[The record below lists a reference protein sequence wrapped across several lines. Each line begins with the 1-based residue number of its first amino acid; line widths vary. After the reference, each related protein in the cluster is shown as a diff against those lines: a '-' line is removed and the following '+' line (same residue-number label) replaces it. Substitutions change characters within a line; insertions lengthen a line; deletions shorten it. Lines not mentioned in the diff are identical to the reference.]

1 MNRKAREA
9 FDKLS
14 TQQKT
19 AFTRAYNKEHK
30 DPTVGKRGK
39 KSIAIED
46 VVSESD
52 DEKDNGVLMDEDEM
66 AELKRAKQRER
77 ERIKAQNESK
87 IDKFE
92 MINPVVKGEEGGK
105 KAATGKAKGAAAK
118 KGKAKT
124 QKAGKGGKNS
134 EDDSLDGFVVDDDD
148 EDAVKPRGK
157 GAKKGA
163 KAKTAKGKK

>member
-52 DEKDNGVLMDEDEM
+52 EEKDIGNMDEDEM

-77 ERIKAQNESK
+77 ERIKTQNENK

-124 QKAGKGGKNS
+124 QKAGKGKGDINS

-148 EDAVKPRGK
+148 EDAVKPKGK
-157 GAKKGA
+157 AKKGA